1 MCVKIHEKNRF
12 YFDAV
17 IMLNIINIGITRNIK
32 DIYLIPYFTFD
43 GRQQNHRFSDF
54 QNIVGIL
61 ISIVG
66 TQFTANN
73 CFSERRRKNLN

>member
-1 MCVKIHEKNRF
+1 
-12 YFDAV
+12 
-17 IMLNIINIGITRNIK
+17 MLNIINIGITKKRETRTS
-32 DIYLIPYFTFD
+32 LPYFPLFD
-43 GRQQNHRFSDF
+43 RRQQNHRFSDF